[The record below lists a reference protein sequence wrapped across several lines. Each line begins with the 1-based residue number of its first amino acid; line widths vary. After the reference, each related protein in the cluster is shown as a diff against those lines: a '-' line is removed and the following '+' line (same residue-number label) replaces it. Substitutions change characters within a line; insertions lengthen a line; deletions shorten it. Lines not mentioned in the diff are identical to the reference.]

1 MSKRGTKRSSQE
13 AFGTRGETI
22 NTSGRPPSSAAV
34 KSSGSLNS
42 TLAQRHQQR
51 APGKHVYFHDNAND
65 DQDVST
71 WRGNAPGGQTQ
82 AAEPRLQSDVQHK
95 HKSPQEGAN
104 TVGTN
109 AHANMKEKAR
119 KLLETRQKLPIWGY
133 RDAIC
138 NALRDDG
145 GDGGKG
151 GTDSRNPTR
160 ANNVLLIVGETGS
173 GKSTQVPQFLAQQ
186 KWCRRR
192 TVAVDVQDDGDGL
205 RYGQPVSDHGETGG
219 EPTSGGGP
227 RGSDSTKGR
236 AALNGKVPT
245 PTPKRG
251 KESAQQT
258 KQVGGC
264 IAITQPRRVA
274 ATSLAARVAEEMGS
288 PLGGRRGEV
297 GYSVRF
303 DSNFGANTKIKFLT
317 EGMLLVEM
325 LRDPSLSEYSAVV
338 VDEVHERGVGVDLCL
353 AFLRG
358 LVLGRRGRGGVPMRV
373 VVMSATADMNSLSE
387 FFDFAGGR
395 VSCGAMDDE
404 QGADSEP
411 PSDGKASEVSTATTL
426 RIPGRLYPVAINYL
440 PSPTADIISATLD
453 RIIYIHAHTPLP
465 GDVLVFLPGQESID
479 SLLALL
485 TTYAASL
492 AQPTQVSNRDKNRP
506 PQHQQKQEQQKPQLP
521 NLLLLPLYAA
531 LPAHEQQRVFPP
543 PPPYT
548 RKIILATNIAET
560 SLTVPGVRHVID
572 SGKSKQRL
580 FRPTLNIDSLLTLP
594 ISRSSANQRSGRAG
608 RDAPGTAW
616 RLYTERDFWQEM
628 SQDGVPEVLRC
639 DLAQL
644 VLTLKAH
651 GVADLARFPMLT
663 KPPRKGLGRAL
674 TSLLMLGALDGRTGG
689 ITHVGREMSLLPLP
703 GNLARVLL
711 ASVGFGCV
719 DEVVDVVAALSVEN
733 LFVNLHHASAVGEGM
748 DDTKGE
754 EGEGED
760 SISDPRLALRARLHR
775 REGDHLT
782 LLATVQAYVQ
792 ENSDRKR
799 WCAERGISHRAMRSV
814 LDVRK
819 QLSGI
824 MARKTTRPSAAVNAD
839 GEQLSATATPT
850 AVSSSEEPKATH
862 SLPQSDLN
870 TRILK
875 CLLTGLHPNVARLAI
890 PASSGSAA
898 ANKRKSKSSTSTSDG
913 PPPQY
918 LTLTTNQ
925 PVSIHPSSV
934 LFGRRVEAVVC
945 SEFVF
950 TSKSYA
956 RCVSAVELGWVRE
969 AQEQA
974 QAGTVIQS

>member
-1 MSKRGTKRSSQE
+1 MLPFSFHLPLDPAATALPVVEALPALRARLVEAPNAVLIAPPGAGKTTLVPLALHGSSWL
-13 AFGTRGETI
+13 GD
-22 NTSGRPPSSAAV
+22 GRIV
-34 KSSGSLNS
+34 ML
-42 TLAQRHQQR
+42 
-51 APGKHVYFHDNAND
+51 
-65 DQDVST
+65 
-71 WRGNAPGGQTQ
+71 
-82 AAEPRLQSDVQHK
+82 EPR
-95 HKSPQEGAN
+95 
-104 TVGTN
+104 
-109 AHANMKEKAR
+109 R
-119 KLLETRQKLPIWGY
+119 
-133 RDAIC
+133 
-138 NALRDDG
+138 
-145 GDGGKG
+145 
-151 GTDSRNPTR
+151 
-160 ANNVLLIVGETGS
+160 
-173 GKSTQVPQFLAQQ
+173 
-186 KWCRRR
+186 
-192 TVAVDVQDDGDGL
+192 
-205 RYGQPVSDHGETGG
+205 
-219 EPTSGGGP
+219 
-227 RGSDSTKGR
+227 
-236 AALNGKVPT
+236 
-245 PTPKRG
+245 
-251 KESAQQT
+251 
-258 KQVGGC
+258 
-264 IAITQPRRVA
+264 
-274 ATSLAARVAEEMGS
+274 LAARAAAQRMASLIGQEA
-288 PLGGRRGEV
+288 GELV
-297 GYSVRF
+297 GFRTRL
-303 DSNFGANTKIKFLT
+303 DSAMSDRTRIEVVT
-317 EGMLLVEM
+317 EGLLVRR
-325 LRDPSLSEYSAVV
+325 LLSDPTLDGISCVIL
-338 VDEVHERGVGVDLCL
+338 DEVHERSLDADTALAFCLDLQRTLRPELRLLAMSATVDGAALAKRLDAPVIESAGRMFPVEVRHAPRDVPMLRDLPDAMARAVRGMLEAEPAGDVL
-353 AFLRG
+353 AFLPGVGEIRRTQAALDG
-358 LVLGRRGRGGVPMRV
+358 VRAEVLPLHGELPPAEQDRV
-373 VVMSATADMNSLSE
+373 L
-387 FFDFAGGR
+387 
-395 VSCGAMDDE
+395 
-404 QGADSEP
+404 
-411 PSDGKASEVSTATTL
+411 
-426 RIPGRLYPVAINYL
+426 
-440 PSPTADIISATLD
+440 
-453 RIIYIHAHTPLP
+453 
-465 GDVLVFLPGQESID
+465 
-479 SLLALL
+479 
-485 TTYAASL
+485 
-492 AQPTQVSNRDKNRP
+492 RP
-506 PQHQQKQEQQKPQLP
+506 P
-521 NLLLLPLYAA
+521 
-531 LPAHEQQRVFPP
+531 PAGERPRRV
-543 PPPYT
+543 
-548 RKIILATNIAET
+548 ILATSIAET